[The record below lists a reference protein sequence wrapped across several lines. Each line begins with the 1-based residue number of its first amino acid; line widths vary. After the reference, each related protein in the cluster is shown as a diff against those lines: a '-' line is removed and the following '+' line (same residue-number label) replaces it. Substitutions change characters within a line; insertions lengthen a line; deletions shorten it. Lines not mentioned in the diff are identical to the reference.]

1 MRLQLAD
8 MFMVKIASRTRSDR
22 LTNGRHCANVN
33 AGSSFNLLHVGEARS
48 NSDVTRFRAEDKVT
62 KGVCA
67 DRWCFHCDKLWFD
80 AVSKLPRFFL
90 TPPSEQQLRYG
101 RHAEQCFRH
110 GARESSEQASGLGD
124 AARGATYRRRA
135 ALAARSVVGDKL
147 HASQSRTA
155 LRRRVTCEA
164 IDRSV

>member
-1 MRLQLAD
+1 MQLAD

-80 AVSKLPRFFL
+80 AVSKLPRFL
-90 TPPSEQQLRYG
+90 LMPPE
-101 RHAEQCFRH
+101 
-110 GARESSEQASGLGD
+110 RELDVGPNVRVYPFVANP
-124 AARGATYRRRA
+124 RRRRSLSVHWVFDDY
-135 ALAARSVVGDKL
+135 LAA
-147 HASQSRTA
+147 
-155 LRRRVTCEA
+155 
-164 IDRSV
+164 